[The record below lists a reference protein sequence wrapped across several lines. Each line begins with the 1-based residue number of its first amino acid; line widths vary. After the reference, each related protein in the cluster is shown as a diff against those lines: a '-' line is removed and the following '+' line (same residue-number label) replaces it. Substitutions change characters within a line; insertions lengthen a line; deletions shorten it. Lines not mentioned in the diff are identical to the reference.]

1 MKLSVGLALVLLW
14 VSSVVHAEDYRIL
27 YDVTV
32 NPDSGWARV
41 DIHLE
46 GEQLPAEIRLR
57 MDPQRYRNPGS
68 AQPLKVGDNQ
78 VVWQP
83 QAPQSRLS
91 YDFVIDGT
99 RSNGRFDS
107 RITDSWAI
115 LRSDKLIP
123 AVATSTEG
131 LQSSA
136 RIRFN
141 MPKDWL
147 AVAPYD
153 QYRAK
158 DRQLRHEHEYT
169 LIDPGRYFVR
179 PKGWLALGEL
189 GVRQDNFAG
198 TDVRVIAPREEGLH
212 RQDTLSFIG
221 WTLPELKK
229 VFPDF
234 PSRLVIVRA
243 GDPMWRG
250 GLSGTRSLF
259 MHSDRPLISG
269 NRTSSVIHELVHVG
283 TGISGDR
290 HSDWIVEGIAEFYAV
305 EILRRTGA
313 ISQRRF
319 EDSLERLAEWGRKSG
334 DLFTDRSSGPTT
346 ARAVGVF
353 HQLDQEI
360 RQATGNR
367 ASIDEVARALA
378 AQRGTVT
385 LDGFVTLAEQVAG
398 RPLATLAFVRD
409 WQAAQGQQHEQRTDD
424 D

>member
-1 MKLSVGLALVLLW
+1 MKLSAGLALLLVLL
-14 VSSVVHAEDYRIL
+14 SSLVRAEDYRIL

-32 NPDSGWARV
+32 NPASGLARV

-46 GEQLPAEIRLR
+46 GGQLPAEIRLR

-68 AQPLKVGDNQ
+68 QQPLQVDGDQ

-83 QAPQSRLS
+83 QPPRASMS

-107 RITDSWAI
+107 RITDDWAI

-123 AVATSTEG
+123 PVATSAEG

-136 RIRFN
+136 RMRFHL
-141 MPKDWL
+141 PSGWSS
-147 AVAPYD
+147 VAPYD
-153 QYRAK
+153 RYRDK
-158 DRQLRHEHEYT
+158 DRQRRHEHEYL

-189 GVRQDNFAG
+189 GSRQDDFAG
-198 TDVRVIAPREEGLH
+198 TDVRVVAPKGEDLQ

-221 WTLPELKK
+221 WVLPELKA

-234 PSRLVIVRA
+234 PERLVIVRA

-259 MHSDRPLISG
+259 MHADRPLISG

-283 TGISGDR
+283 TGIRGDR
-290 HSDWIVEGIAEFYAV
+290 HSDWIVEGIAEFYSV

-319 EDSLERLAEWGRKSG
+319 EDSLAELAEWSRKSG
-334 DLFTDRSSGPTT
+334 ELFTDRSTGPTT
-346 ARAVGVF
+346 ARAVGIF
-353 HQLDQEI
+353 HRLDQEI

-367 ASIDEVARALA
+367 ASIDEVARGLA
-378 AQRGTVT
+378 EQRGTVT
-385 LDGFVTLAEQVAG
+385 VDGFVTLAEQVAG
-398 RPLATLAFVRD
+398 RPLATLNFVRE
-409 WQAAQGQQHEQRTDD
+409 WQAAQRQQREQ
-424 D
+424 